1 MDDPDENLRKRLTC
15 GDASALAEAY
25 DAHGPAV
32 YGVAYRVLAD
42 PHIAEDVAH
51 DVFLSLWESPGD
63 YNPRRGRL
71 RPWLCALA
79 RSRAIDRVR
88 QAEAERRRL
97 PVMAPNLSDTEDVA
111 AAIERD
117 ALVKAVRN
125 AIDDL
130 PESQRAG
137 IHLAYYRGLSYRQ
150 VAARLG
156 IAEGT
161 AKSRMRAALRQL
173 ADRLDAEDLI

>member
-1 MDDPDENLRKRLTC
+1 MDDPDAMLRERLTC

-25 DAHGPAV
+25 DAHGAAV
-32 YGVAYRVLAD
+32 YGVAYRVLCD
-42 PHIAEDVAH
+42 RHIAEDVAH
-51 DVFLSLWESPGD
+51 DVFLSLWESPDD
-63 YNPRRGRL
+63 YTPRRWRL

-88 QAEAERRRL
+88 QAAVERRGL
-97 PVMAPNLSDTEDVA
+97 SVMAFDILDDEDVA

-117 ALVKAVRN
+117 AVAKAVRH
-125 AIDDL
+125 AIDNL
-130 PESQRAG
+130 PESQREA
-137 IHLAYYRGLSYRQ
+137 IHLAYYGGLSYRQ

-161 AKSRMRAALRQL
+161 TKSRMRAALRQL
-173 ADRLDAEDLI
+173 ADRLDAEDLT